1 MKYTTYTL
9 MNGLDV
15 TEDPVLGDYT
25 FWVKGGEEGE
35 EYLLT
40 ARASGELLWAVEG
53 VVGSDPWDDD
63 QPTYTAT
70 ITEYEESD
78 CKSDTYGSFSLP

>member
-1 MKYTTYTL
+1 MKYETYTL

-25 FWVKGGEEGE
+25 IWVHGGEEGQK
-35 EYLLT
+35 YLLT
-40 ARASGELLWAVEG
+40 ARTGGELLWAFGG
-53 VVGSDPWDDD
+53 VVGFDPWDDD
-63 QPTYTAT
+63 EQLMYTVT

-78 CKSDTYGSFSLP
+78 CKTETYGS